1 MGSASIAARVVLL
14 SFLAQALAACESGP
28 APAPPGARY
37 RERAYLVATGCGARD
52 DYDFDQLDR
61 FLQRSSRLAR
71 SVAVLLHRG
80 GEEIY
85 RAGMLGADASTVMPT
100 ASSSKWLSA
109 ATVLSLCDAGRIDLD
124 APIAT
129 YLPQLSPRKGRVTV
143 RQLLSHTSG
152 YAPHLRMRGLWR
164 SGSGLRIGPV
174 ARVAPLVAGPGSRF
188 CYGSISFQI
197 AGQIAESVTG
207 RHWDDI
213 FQQRI
218 AGPCGMRSTHFRRE
232 HPRLAAGGFSNAE
245 DYSLFVEMIRRRGV
259 SVDGRRVL
267 SERAIEQ
274 MHRNHTFGLELEC
287 VPQLFERKQSYG
299 LGLWRGDED
308 PASGDPLFVSHF
320 GTSGFKGFVDYARDL
335 SGVFAIHYARGRRP
349 LAKRRFRHVVEI
361 VQRIVPAGAGAGSA
375 GPEVEDLRAVEN
387 SGGERKVGFVQ

>member
-1 MGSASIAARVVLL
+1 MGSASIAARPALL
-14 SFLAQALAACESGP
+14 ACFASVLAACESGP
-28 APAPPGARY
+28 APAPPAARY
-37 RERAYLVATGCGARD
+37 RERAYLVAAGSGARD
-52 DYDFDQLDR
+52 GYEFEELDR
-61 FLQRSSRLAR
+61 FLHRSSRLAR
-71 SVAVLLHRG
+71 SVAVVLRQG

-85 RAGMLGADASTVMPT
+85 RAGLLGADATTVIPT

-109 ATVLSLCDAGRIDLD
+109 ATVLSLCDEGRIDLD

-129 YLPQLSPRKGRVTV
+129 YLPQLSFRKGRVTV

-164 SGSGLRIGPV
+164 RGSGPRIGPV
-174 ARVAPLVAGPGSRF
+174 ARIAPLVASPGSRF

-197 AGQIAESVTG
+197 AGQIAERVTG

-218 AGPCGMRSTHFRRE
+218 AEPCGMKSTRFRRD
-232 HPRLAAGGFSNAE
+232 HPRLAAGGFSTAE

-259 SVDGRRVL
+259 SVGGRRVL

-274 MHRNHTFGLELEC
+274 MHSNHTFGLELEC

-299 LGLWRGDED
+299 LGLWRGAED
-308 PASGDPLFVSHF
+308 SGSGDPLFVSHF
-320 GTSGFKGFVDYARDL
+320 GTSGFKGFIDYTRDL
-335 SGVFAIHYARGRRP
+335 TGVFAIHYARGRRP

-361 VQRIVPAGAGAGSA
+361 VQRIVPAGGAAGSA

-387 SGGERKVGFVQ
+387 SGRERKVGFVQ